1 MFQVVVGIDIA
12 KRKFDVVRL
21 QNNKPEHKSFSNTP
35 EGFAALVV
43 WLATF
48 DSIKPLICMESTG
61 AYSIPLAEYLAD
73 AGFPVSVVN
82 PAKIK
87 AFAQS
92 ELVRAKTDKTDAKLI
107 ARYALEKQ
115 PPLWTPPP
123 PDIRTLQALLRRVE
137 HLLEMQQ
144 RQKRIVSIRLI
155 VLKSI
160 RFKPCSLESTR
171 N

>member
-1 MFQVVVGIDIA
+1 LIA
-12 KRKFDVVRL
+12 
-21 QNNKPEHKSFSNTP
+21 
-35 EGFAALVV
+35 

-92 ELVRAKTDKTDAKLI
+92 ELTRAKTDKADAKLI
-107 ARYALEKQ
+107 ARYAFEKQ
-115 PPLWTPPP
+115 PPLWIPPP
-123 PDIRTLQALLRRVE
+123 PAIRTLQALLRRVE

-144 RQKRIVSIRLI
+144 RQRKTVWIPLIPLRSLRLKPSSTESVYVKIDMNVSR
-155 VLKSI
+155 
-160 RFKPCSLESTR
+160 
-171 N
+171 